1 MSNYTIE
8 LRFLENP
15 PMSKLFDFQY
25 DYYMKGL
32 VNDEIYNQ
40 KKKEFENKFLEFYY
54 FDEIGYKTPDRFKQ
68 RLKNY
73 LDMGFKVWQERYKT
87 ELEVEKQKIN
97 FLLNKDLIEERI
109 TEGNA
114 TGNSSTTTTSTNNS
128 NTTSTSTNN
137 SNTTS
142 TSTSNSNTTS
152 TSTSN
157 SNTTANN
164 KNTVNDTPDT
174 RFTST
179 ENFATSITNDESSTQ
194 NTNSNAG
201 ETTNTNSDTG
211 ETTNTNTGTGETTNT
226 NSGTGETIN
235 TSNQNSNVNERF
247 TSKGNIGITS
257 SAELLEKW
265 REVIIDIDNEII
277 EGAEK
282 FFMQIL

>member
-15 PMSKLFDFQY
+15 PMTKLFDFEY
-25 DYYMKGL
+25 DYYMKDL
-32 VNDEIYNQ
+32 VSEEVYQQ

-73 LDMGFKVWQERYKT
+73 LDMGFKKWQERYKT
-87 ELEVEKQKIN
+87 ELEVEKQNIN
-97 FLLNKDLIEERI
+97 FLLNKDLIEERT

-114 TGNSSTTTTSTNNS
+114 TGTATS
-128 NTTSTSTNN
+128 
-137 SNTTS
+137 TS
-142 TSTSNSNTTS
+142 TSTSNTNN
-152 TSTSN
+152 N
-157 SNTTANN
+157 SSN

-174 RFTST
+174 RFTTT
-179 ENFATSITNDESSTQ
+179 ENFATSITTDETSSNST
-194 NTNSNAG
+194 NTGNG
-201 ETTNTNSDTG
+201 ETT
-211 ETTNTNTGTGETTNT
+211 
-226 NSGTGETIN
+226 N
-235 TSNQNSNVNERF
+235 TSNQNSNVNEKF
-247 TSKGNIGITS
+247 TSKGNIGVTS

-282 FFMQIL
+282 YFMQIL

>member
-8 LRFLENP
+8 LRFLNNP
-15 PMSKLFDFQY
+15 PMTALFDFEY
-25 DYYMKGL
+25 NYYMKGL
-32 VNDEIYNQ
+32 VSEEVYNQ

-73 LDMGFKVWQERYKT
+73 LDMGFKVWNERYKT

-114 TGNSSTTTTSTNNS
+114 TGNSS
-128 NTTSTSTNN
+128 
-137 SNTTS
+137 
-142 TSTSNSNTTS
+142 TTS

-179 ENFATSITNDESSTQ
+179 ENFATSITNDEST
-194 NTNSNAG
+194 TNSSNTGNG
-201 ETTNTNSDTG
+201 ETTNT
-211 ETTNTNTGTGETTNT
+211 
-226 NSGTGETIN
+226 
-235 TSNQNSNVNERF
+235 SNQNTSLNERF
-247 TSKGNIGITS
+247 TSKGNIGVTS

>member
-15 PMSKLFDFQY
+15 PMTKLFDFSY

-32 VNDEIYNQ
+32 VSDEVYEQ

-73 LDMGFKVWQERYKT
+73 LDMGFKKWQERYNT
-87 ELEVEKQKIN
+87 ELEVQKQKIN

-114 TGNSSTTTTSTNNS
+114 TGNSSTTSS
-128 NTTSTSTNN
+128 
-137 SNTTS
+137 
-142 TSTSNSNTTS
+142 STSNN
-152 TSTSN
+152 N
-157 SNTTANN
+157 SSANN

-179 ENFATSITNDESSTQ
+179 ENFATSITTDETIS
-194 NTNSNAG
+194 NS
-201 ETTNTNSDTG
+201 
-211 ETTNTNTGTGETTNT
+211 TNTGTGETT
-226 NSGTGETIN
+226 S
-235 TSNQNSNVNERF
+235 TSNQNNNVRDKF
-247 TSKGNIGITS
+247 TSKGNIGVTS

-277 EGAEK
+277 DGAEK
-282 FFMQIL
+282 YFMQIL

>member
-8 LRFLENP
+8 LRFLNNP
-15 PMSKLFDFQY
+15 PMTKLFDFQY

-32 VNDEIYNQ
+32 VSEEVYNQ
-40 KKKEFENKFLEFYY
+40 KKKDFENKFLEFYY

-73 LDMGFKVWQERYKT
+73 LDMGFKKWQERYNT
-87 ELEVEKQKIN
+87 ELQVQKQNIN
-97 FLLNKDLIEERI
+97 FLLNKDLTEERI

-114 TGNSSTTTTSTNNS
+114 TGNSS
-128 NTTSTSTNN
+128 
-137 SNTTS
+137 
-142 TSTSNSNTTS
+142 TTS

-174 RFTST
+174 RFATT
-179 ENFATSITNDESSTQ
+179 ENFATSITEDK
-194 NTNSNAG
+194 
-201 ETTNTNSDTG
+201 TTSQS
-211 ETTNTNTGTGETTNT
+211 TNTGTGETT
-226 NSGTGETIN
+226 S
-235 TSNQNSNVNERF
+235 TSNQNNNVTDKF

-265 REVIIDIDNEII
+265 RSIIIDIDNEII
-277 EGAEK
+277 EEADK
-282 FFMQIL
+282 LFMQIL

>member
-8 LRFLENP
+8 LKFLETP
-15 PMSKLFDFQY
+15 PVYKVFDSQS

-32 VNDEIYNQ
+32 VNDEVYNQ

-73 LDMGFKVWQERYKT
+73 LDMGFKKWQERYNT
-87 ELEVEKQKIN
+87 EIEVQKQNIN

-114 TGNSSTTTTSTNNS
+114 TGTATS
-128 NTTSTSTNN
+128 
-137 SNTTS
+137 TS
-142 TSTSNSNTTS
+142 TSTSNTNN
-152 TSTSN
+152 N
-157 SNTTANN
+157 SSN

-179 ENFATSITNDESSTQ
+179 ENFATSITNDEST
-194 NTNSNAG
+194 TNSSNTING
-201 ETTNTNSDTG
+201 ETT
-211 ETTNTNTGTGETTNT
+211 
-226 NSGTGETIN
+226 N

-247 TSKGNIGITS
+247 TSKGNIGVTS

-277 EGAEK
+277 ENADM

>member
-15 PMSKLFDFQY
+15 PLTSLFDFSY

-32 VNDEIYNQ
+32 VNDEVYEQ

-54 FDEIGYKTPDRFKQ
+54 FDEIGYKAPDRFKQ

-73 LDMGFKVWQERYKT
+73 LDMGFKKWQERYKT
-87 ELEVEKQKIN
+87 ELEVERQNIN
-97 FLLNKDLIEERI
+97 FLLNKDLIEERT

-114 TGNSSTTTTSTNNS
+114 TGTATS
-128 NTTSTSTNN
+128 
-137 SNTTS
+137 TS
-142 TSTSNSNTTS
+142 TSTSNTNN
-152 TSTSN
+152 N
-157 SNTTANN
+157 SSN

-179 ENFATSITNDESSTQ
+179 ENFATSITTDETSSNST
-194 NTNSNAG
+194 NTGNG
-201 ETTNTNSDTG
+201 ETT
-211 ETTNTNTGTGETTNT
+211 
-226 NSGTGETIN
+226 N
-235 TSNQNSNVNERF
+235 TSNQNSNLNERF
-247 TSKGNIGITS
+247 TSKGNIGVTS

-282 FFMQIL
+282 YFMQIL

>member
-8 LRFLENP
+8 LRFLNNP
-15 PMSKLFDFQY
+15 PMTTLFDFDY
-25 DYYMKGL
+25 NYYMKDL
-32 VNDEIYNQ
+32 VPEEVYNQ

-73 LDMGFKVWQERYKT
+73 LDMGFKVWNERYKT
-87 ELEVEKQKIN
+87 ELEVQKQNIN

-114 TGNSSTTTTSTNNS
+114 TGNSSTTSS
-128 NTTSTSTNN
+128 
-137 SNTTS
+137 
-142 TSTSNSNTTS
+142 STSNN
-152 TSTSN
+152 N
-157 SNTTANN
+157 SSANN

-179 ENFATSITNDESSTQ
+179 ENFATSITNDEST
-194 NTNSNAG
+194 TNSSNTING
-201 ETTNTNSDTG
+201 ETT
-211 ETTNTNTGTGETTNT
+211 
-226 NSGTGETIN
+226 N
-235 TSNQNSNVNERF
+235 TSNQNSNLNERF
-247 TSKGNIGITS
+247 ISKGNIGVTS

-277 EGAEK
+277 ENADM

>member
-8 LRFLENP
+8 LRFLDNP
-15 PMSKLFDFQY
+15 PFNEVFNFNYS
-25 DYYMKGL
+25 YYMKGL
-32 VNDEIYNQ
+32 VPDDVYEQ
-40 KKKEFENKFLEFYY
+40 KKKEFEVKFIETYY
-54 FDEIGYKTPDRFKQ
+54 FDEIGYTTPDRFKQ

-73 LDMGFKVWQERYKT
+73 LDKGFKIWNERYKT

-97 FLLNKDLIEERI
+97 FLLNKDLIEERV

-114 TGNSSTTTTSTNNS
+114 TGNSS
-128 NTTSTSTNN
+128 
-137 SNTTS
+137 
-142 TSTSNSNTTS
+142 TTS

-179 ENFATSITNDESSTQ
+179 ENFATSITDDEST
-194 NTNSNAG
+194 TNSSNTGSG
-201 ETTNTNSDTG
+201 ETT
-211 ETTNTNTGTGETTNT
+211 
-226 NSGTGETIN
+226 N
-235 TSNQNSNVNERF
+235 TSNQNSNVNEKF

-265 REVIIDIDNEII
+265 RDVIIDIDNEII
-277 EGAEK
+277 EGAEI

>member
-15 PMSKLFDFQY
+15 PLSKLFDFEY

-32 VNDEIYNQ
+32 VSDEVYEQ

-73 LDMGFKVWQERYKT
+73 LDMGFKKWQERYNT
-87 ELEVEKQKIN
+87 ELEVQKQNIN
-97 FLLNKDLIEERI
+97 FLLNKDLIEERT

-114 TGNSSTTTTSTNNS
+114 TGTATS
-128 NTTSTSTNN
+128 
-137 SNTTS
+137 TS
-142 TSTSNSNTTS
+142 TSTSNTNN
-152 TSTSN
+152 N
-157 SNTTANN
+157 SSN

-179 ENFATSITNDESSTQ
+179 ENFATSITTDETSSNST
-194 NTNSNAG
+194 NTGNG
-201 ETTNTNSDTG
+201 ETT
-211 ETTNTNTGTGETTNT
+211 
-226 NSGTGETIN
+226 N
-235 TSNQNSNVNERF
+235 TSNQNSNLNERF
-247 TSKGNIGITS
+247 TSKGNIGVTS

-282 FFMQIL
+282 YFMQIL

>member
-8 LRFLENP
+8 LRFLDNP
-15 PMSKLFDFQY
+15 PFNEVFNFNYS
-25 DYYMKGL
+25 YYMKGL
-32 VNDEIYNQ
+32 VPDDVYEQ
-40 KKKEFENKFLEFYY
+40 KKKEFEIKFIETYY

-73 LDMGFKVWQERYKT
+73 LDKGFKIWNERYKT

-97 FLLNKDLIEERI
+97 FLLNKDLIEERV

-114 TGNSSTTTTSTNNS
+114 TGNSSTT
-128 NTTSTSTNN
+128 STSTN
-137 SNTTS
+137 
-142 TSTSNSNTTS
+142 
-152 TSTSN
+152 N

-179 ENFATSITNDESSTQ
+179 ENFATSITDDEST
-194 NTNSNAG
+194 TNSSNTGSG
-201 ETTNTNSDTG
+201 ETT
-211 ETTNTNTGTGETTNT
+211 
-226 NSGTGETIN
+226 N
-235 TSNQNSNVNERF
+235 TSNQNSNVNEKF

-265 REVIIDIDNEII
+265 RDVIIDIDNEII
-277 EGAEK
+277 EGAEI

>member
-8 LRFLENP
+8 LRFLNNP
-15 PMSKLFDFQY
+15 PMTSLFDFQY
-25 DYYMKGL
+25 EYYMKGL
-32 VNDEIYNQ
+32 VSDEVYNQ

-54 FDEIGYKTPDRFKQ
+54 FDEIGFKTPDRFKQ

-73 LDMGFKVWQERYKT
+73 LDMGFKKWNERYNT
-87 ELEVEKQKIN
+87 ELEVEKNNIN

-114 TGNSSTTTTSTNNS
+114 TGNSSTT
-128 NTTSTSTNN
+128 STST
-137 SNTTS
+137 T
-142 TSTSNSNTTS
+142 
-152 TSTSN
+152 N

-174 RFTST
+174 RFTTT
-179 ENFATSITNDESSTQ
+179 ENFATSITNDEST
-194 NTNSNAG
+194 TNSSNTGNG
-201 ETTNTNSDTG
+201 ETTNTN
-211 ETTNTNTGTGETTNT
+211 
-226 NSGTGETIN
+226 
-235 TSNQNSNVNERF
+235 NQNSKVNEKF
-247 TSKGNIGITS
+247 TSKGNIGVTS

>member
-8 LRFLENP
+8 LRFLNNP
-15 PMSKLFDFQY
+15 PMTTLFDFQY

-32 VNDEIYNQ
+32 VSDEVYNQ
-40 KKKEFENKFLEFYY
+40 KKKDFENKFLEFYY

-73 LDMGFKVWQERYKT
+73 LDMGFKKWQERYNT
-87 ELEVEKQKIN
+87 ELEVQKQNIN

-114 TGNSSTTTTSTNNS
+114 TGNSSTT
-128 NTTSTSTNN
+128 STSTTNN
-137 SNTTS
+137 
-142 TSTSNSNTTS
+142 
-152 TSTSN
+152 
-157 SNTTANN
+157 NTTANN

-179 ENFATSITNDESSTQ
+179 ENFATSITTDETSSNSS
-194 NTNSNAG
+194 NTGNG
-201 ETTNTNSDTG
+201 ETT
-211 ETTNTNTGTGETTNT
+211 
-226 NSGTGETIN
+226 N

-247 TSKGNIGITS
+247 ISKGNIGVTS

>member
-8 LRFLENP
+8 LRFLNNP
-15 PMSKLFDFQY
+15 PMTSLFDFSY

-32 VNDEIYNQ
+32 VSDEVYNQ

-73 LDMGFKVWQERYKT
+73 LDMGFKKWQERYNT
-87 ELEVEKQKIN
+87 ELEVQKQNIN
-97 FLLNKDLIEERI
+97 FLLNKDLIEERT

-114 TGNSSTTTTSTNNS
+114 TGTA
-128 NTTSTSTNN
+128 
-137 SNTTS
+137 TS
-142 TSTSNSNTTS
+142 TSTSTTN
-152 TSTSN
+152 SN
-157 SNTTANN
+157 SNVNN

-179 ENFATSITNDESSTQ
+179 ENFATSITTDETSSNSS
-194 NTNSNAG
+194 NTGNG
-201 ETTNTNSDTG
+201 ETR
-211 ETTNTNTGTGETTNT
+211 
-226 NSGTGETIN
+226 N

-247 TSKGNIGITS
+247 TSKGNIGVTS

-282 FFMQIL
+282 YFMQIL

>member
-8 LRFLENP
+8 LRFLNNP

-32 VNDEIYNQ
+32 VSDEVYEQ
-40 KKKEFENKFLEFYY
+40 KKKEFENKFIDFYY

-73 LDMGFKVWQERYKT
+73 LDMGFKKWQERYKT
-87 ELEVEKQKIN
+87 ELEVERQNIN

-114 TGNSSTTTTSTNNS
+114 TGNSSTTSS
-128 NTTSTSTNN
+128 
-137 SNTTS
+137 
-142 TSTSNSNTTS
+142 STSNN
-152 TSTSN
+152 N
-157 SNTTANN
+157 SSANN

-179 ENFATSITNDESSTQ
+179 ENFATSITNDETT
-194 NTNSNAG
+194 TNSSNTANG
-201 ETTNTNSDTG
+201 ETTNTS
-211 ETTNTNTGTGETTNT
+211 
-226 NSGTGETIN
+226 S
-235 TSNQNSNVNERF
+235 QNSNVSEKF
-247 TSKGNIGITS
+247 SSKGNIGVTS

-277 EGAEK
+277 EEADK
-282 FFMQIL
+282 FFMLIL

>member
-8 LRFLENP
+8 LRFLETP
-15 PMSKLFDFQY
+15 PIYKIFDFDY

-32 VNDEIYNQ
+32 VSDEVYQQ
-40 KKKEFENKFLEFYY
+40 KKKDFENKFIDFYY
-54 FDEIGYKTPDRFKQ
+54 FDEIGYNTPDRFKQ

-73 LDMGFKVWQERYKT
+73 LDMGFKKWQERYKT
-87 ELEVEKQKIN
+87 ELEVERQDIN

-114 TGNSSTTTTSTNNS
+114 TGTATS
-128 NTTSTSTNN
+128 
-137 SNTTS
+137 TS
-142 TSTSNSNTTS
+142 TSTSNTNN
-152 TSTSN
+152 N
-157 SNTTANN
+157 SSN

-179 ENFATSITNDESSTQ
+179 ENFATSITTDETSSNST
-194 NTNSNAG
+194 NTGNG
-201 ETTNTNSDTG
+201 ETT
-211 ETTNTNTGTGETTNT
+211 
-226 NSGTGETIN
+226 N

-247 TSKGNIGITS
+247 TSKGNIGVTS

-277 EGAEK
+277 EEADK

>member
-15 PMSKLFDFQY
+15 PLSKLFDFEY
-25 DYYMKGL
+25 DYYMKDL
-32 VNDEIYNQ
+32 VPEEVYQQ

-73 LDMGFKVWQERYKT
+73 LDMGFKKWQERYNT
-87 ELEVEKQKIN
+87 ELEVQKQNIN
-97 FLLNKDLIEERI
+97 FLLNKDLTEERI

-114 TGNSSTTTTSTNNS
+114 TGNSSTTSS
-128 NTTSTSTNN
+128 
-137 SNTTS
+137 
-142 TSTSNSNTTS
+142 STSNN
-152 TSTSN
+152 N
-157 SNTTANN
+157 SSANN

-174 RFTST
+174 RFSTT
-179 ENFATSITNDESSTQ
+179 ENFATSITTDETSSNST
-194 NTNSNAG
+194 NTGNG
-201 ETTNTNSDTG
+201 ETT
-211 ETTNTNTGTGETTNT
+211 
-226 NSGTGETIN
+226 N

-247 TSKGNIGITS
+247 TSKGNIGVTS

-277 EGAEK
+277 DGAENY
-282 FFMQIL
+282 FIQIL

>member
-15 PMSKLFDFQY
+15 PMTKLFDFSY

-32 VNDEIYNQ
+32 VNDEVYEQ

-73 LDMGFKVWQERYKT
+73 LDMGFKKWQERYNT
-87 ELEVEKQKIN
+87 ELEVQKQNIN
-97 FLLNKDLIEERI
+97 FLLNKDLIEERT

-114 TGNSSTTTTSTNNS
+114 TGTATS
-128 NTTSTSTNN
+128 
-137 SNTTS
+137 TS
-142 TSTSNSNTTS
+142 TSTSNTN
-152 TSTSN
+152 N
-157 SNTTANN
+157 SSSN
-164 KNTVNDTPDT
+164 KNIVNDTPDT

-179 ENFATSITNDESSTQ
+179 ENFATSITTDETTSNSS
-194 NTNSNAG
+194 NTGSG
-201 ETTNTNSDTG
+201 ETT
-211 ETTNTNTGTGETTNT
+211 
-226 NSGTGETIN
+226 N
-235 TSNQNSNVNERF
+235 TSNQNSNLNERF
-247 TSKGNIGITS
+247 ISKGNIGVTS

-265 REVIIDIDNEII
+265 RDVIIDIDNEII

>member
-1 MSNYTIE
+1 MANYTIE
-8 LRFLENP
+8 LRFLDNP
-15 PMSKLFDFQY
+15 PFNEVFDFNY
-25 DYYMKGL
+25 TYYMKGL
-32 VNDEIYNQ
+32 VSEEIYEQ
-40 KKKEFENKFLEFYY
+40 KKKEFEIKFIETYY
-54 FDEIGYKTPDRFKQ
+54 FDEIGYTTPDRFKQ

-73 LDMGFKVWQERYKT
+73 LDKGFKIWNERYKT

-97 FLLNKDLIEERI
+97 FLLNKDLIEERV

-114 TGNSSTTTTSTNNS
+114 TGNSS
-128 NTTSTSTNN
+128 
-137 SNTTS
+137 
-142 TSTSNSNTTS
+142 TTS

-179 ENFATSITNDESSTQ
+179 ENFATSITDDEST
-194 NTNSNAG
+194 TNSSNTGSG
-201 ETTNTNSDTG
+201 ETT
-211 ETTNTNTGTGETTNT
+211 
-226 NSGTGETIN
+226 N
-235 TSNQNSNVNERF
+235 TSNQNSNVNEKF

-265 REVIIDIDNEII
+265 RDVIIDIDNEII
-277 EGAEK
+277 EGAEI

>member
-8 LRFLENP
+8 LRFLNNP
-15 PMSKLFDFQY
+15 PMTSLFDFDY
-25 DYYMKGL
+25 NYYMKGL
-32 VNDEIYNQ
+32 VSDEVYNQ

-54 FDEIGYKTPDRFKQ
+54 FDEIGYKAPDRFKQ

-73 LDMGFKVWQERYKT
+73 LDMGFKKWQERYKT
-87 ELEVEKQKIN
+87 ELEVQKQNIN

-114 TGNSSTTTTSTNNS
+114 TGNSSTTSS
-128 NTTSTSTNN
+128 
-137 SNTTS
+137 
-142 TSTSNSNTTS
+142 STSNN
-152 TSTSN
+152 N
-157 SNTTANN
+157 SSANN
-164 KNTVNDTPDT
+164 KNVVNDTPDT

-179 ENFATSITNDESSTQ
+179 ENFATSITNDEST
-194 NTNSNAG
+194 TNSSNTANG
-201 ETTNTNSDTG
+201 ETT
-211 ETTNTNTGTGETTNT
+211 
-226 NSGTGETIN
+226 N

-247 TSKGNIGITS
+247 TSKGNIGVTS

-282 FFMQIL
+282 YFMQIL

>member
-15 PMSKLFDFQY
+15 PMTKLFDFSY
-25 DYYMKGL
+25 DYYMKDL
-32 VNDEIYNQ
+32 VPEEVYNQ

-73 LDMGFKVWQERYKT
+73 LDMGFKKWQERYKT
-87 ELEVEKQKIN
+87 ELEVEKQNIN
-97 FLLNKDLIEERI
+97 FLLNKDLIEERT

-114 TGNSSTTTTSTNNS
+114 TGTATS
-128 NTTSTSTNN
+128 
-137 SNTTS
+137 TS
-142 TSTSNSNTTS
+142 TSTSNTNN
-152 TSTSN
+152 N
-157 SNTTANN
+157 SSN

-174 RFTST
+174 RFTTT
-179 ENFATSITNDESSTQ
+179 ENFATSITNDEST
-194 NTNSNAG
+194 TNSSNTING
-201 ETTNTNSDTG
+201 ETT
-211 ETTNTNTGTGETTNT
+211 
-226 NSGTGETIN
+226 N

-247 TSKGNIGITS
+247 TSKGNIGVTS

-277 EGAEK
+277 NGAEK
-282 FFMQIL
+282 YFMQIL

>member
-15 PMSKLFDFQY
+15 PLTSLFDFSY

-32 VNDEIYNQ
+32 VNDEVYEQ

-54 FDEIGYKTPDRFKQ
+54 FDEIGYKAPDRFKQ

-73 LDMGFKVWQERYKT
+73 LDMGFKKWNERYKT
-87 ELEVEKQKIN
+87 ELEVERQKIN
-97 FLLNKDLIEERI
+97 FLLNKDLIEERT

-114 TGNSSTTTTSTNNS
+114 TGNSSTTSSSIN
-128 NTTSTSTNN
+128 
-137 SNTTS
+137 
-142 TSTSNSNTTS
+142 
-152 TSTSN
+152 N

-179 ENFATSITNDESSTQ
+179 ENFATSITNDEST
-194 NTNSNAG
+194 TNSSNTG
-201 ETTNTNSDTG
+201 NGKTTNTT
-211 ETTNTNTGTGETTNT
+211 
-226 NSGTGETIN
+226 
-235 TSNQNSNVNERF
+235 NQNSNVNERF
-247 TSKGNIGITS
+247 TSKGNIGVTS

-282 FFMQIL
+282 YFMQIL

>member
-15 PMSKLFDFQY
+15 PMTKLFDFEY

-32 VNDEIYNQ
+32 VSDEVYEQ

-73 LDMGFKVWQERYKT
+73 LDMGFKKWQERYKT
-87 ELEVEKQKIN
+87 ELEVEKQNIN

-114 TGNSSTTTTSTNNS
+114 TGNSSTT
-128 NTTSTSTNN
+128 
-137 SNTTS
+137 S
-142 TSTSNSNTTS
+142 TSTSNN
-152 TSTSN
+152 N
-157 SNTTANN
+157 SSANN

-179 ENFATSITNDESSTQ
+179 ENFATSITNDEST
-194 NTNSNAG
+194 TNSSNTING
-201 ETTNTNSDTG
+201 ETT
-211 ETTNTNTGTGETTNT
+211 
-226 NSGTGETIN
+226 N

-247 TSKGNIGITS
+247 TSKGNIGVTS

-265 REVIIDIDNEII
+265 RGVIIDIDNEII
-277 EGAEK
+277 ENADM